1 MPQRGSHLPPHPH
14 SGPRRTVLLNV
25 LHTLV
30 ISFEPI
36 TDPPSSFLCRFHK
49 FGCLSREL
57 FAQGSSLS
65 LISAGCGGGRGVRL
79 PRSFGG
85 GPSVCSTTEAPRLPT
100 PFMSLEHRME
110 LSPPK
115 KIRIPFQVSREK
127 LVAKLNLSSKD
138 RIRAVAGIFE
148 NGFRRSL
155 PPGIR
160 AFV

>member
-65 LISAGCGGGRGVRL
+65 LISAGCGGGGGFGSHAASVGGRACAVQLKHPASLL
-79 PRSFGG
+79 PLC
-85 GPSVCSTTEAPRLPT
+85 P
-100 PFMSLEHRME
+100 
-110 LSPPK
+110 
-115 KIRIPFQVSREK
+115 
-127 LVAKLNLSSKD
+127 
-138 RIRAVAGIFE
+138 
-148 NGFRRSL
+148 
-155 PPGIR
+155 
-160 AFV
+160 